1 LVSTTLHFPVWK
13 SIPHSYLLY
22 LNVVMLYDNWY
33 QQYQQE
39 LLCRP
44 NGFMSLPH
52 QTVNKIWS
60 RCPMDIKML
69 SVGNYTQ
76 LCRAR
81 SFLYTALY
89 QLNESIQHQT
99 VSCPFFHLLPNLW
112 TQYIGTNGSL
122 AKDMKRSTLGVRR
135 STGSTVAGFGVEK
148 ERYHQVTDTT
158 IPILWSVIRYRYWP
172 WQHTECNI
180 S

>member
-1 LVSTTLHFPVWK
+1 MHFPVWK

-81 SFLYTALY
+81 SFCILHCTNWMNLFNTRLFPVHSFICY
-89 QLNESIQHQT
+89 QTCELNTLAQMAHWPKT
-99 VSCPFFHLLPNLW
+99 WNDLLW
-112 TQYIGTNGSL
+112 
-122 AKDMKRSTLGVRR
+122 RSEGQR
-135 STGSTVAGFGVEK
+135 SRSHKAVAGFGVEK